1 MTDEER
7 QQAEAYIKLQDDVE
21 ELVGELVDKRINLI
35 FLSKP
40 SFINTRVLD
49 IVVDTLKNDPRSE
62 LGTAIANH
70 VRLLNREN
78 IK

>member
-7 QQAEAYIKLQDDVE
+7 QQAEAYIKLQDNVE

-40 SFINTRVLD
+40 SFIHTRVLD
-49 IVVDTLKNDPRSE
+49 IVVDTLRKEPRSE
-62 LGTAIANH
+62 LGIAIANH